1 METIIKN
8 KWGYFVFFC
17 LSLVTL
23 YIVVNNYFD
32 NSTKENFRYSIA
44 TLTEVNFMGKSSL
57 NKIKFNYSY
66 NKNIYKG
73 SHYFDNDSTSYYD
86 SKIGKRFLVKI
97 NNNEWVNKL
106 FSTSRLYINKPV
118 PDSIK
123 EAPSEG
129 WKELPTWAK

>member
-1 METIIKN
+1 
-8 KWGYFVFFC
+8 
-17 LSLVTL
+17 
-23 YIVVNNYFD
+23 YFD

-44 TLTEVNFMGKSSL
+44 TLTEINFIGKNSS

-66 NKNIYKG
+66 NENVYKG
-73 SHYFDNDSTSYYD
+73 SYYFDNDSTSYYD

-129 WKELPTWAK
+129 WKELPVWAK

>member
-1 METIIKN
+1 MEVIKKY
-8 KWGYFVFFC
+8 KWGCFVFFC

-23 YIVVNNYFD
+23 YIVLNNYFD

-44 TLTEVNFMGKSSL
+44 TLTEINFIGKNSS

-66 NKNIYKG
+66 NENVYKG
-73 SHYFDNDSTSYYD
+73 SYYFDNDSTSYYD

-106 FSTSRLYINKPV
+106 FSTSRLCINKPV